1 MAGKLFLSHSP
12 DPIDGKYRY
21 WYTNPLQSGRYA
33 RLTGIKYW
41 EGERISNKVDHI
53 RSCLK
58 RGVWQYTL
66 NDANFTPQNVQL
78 DNGVSVD
85 LGTL

>member
-1 MAGKLFLSHSP
+1 M
-12 DPIDGKYRY
+12 
-21 WYTNPLQSGRYA
+21 SGRYA